1 MKKSK
6 PTRWLRRSAAFI
18 MVALLLIVGAACS
31 DGGYSANE
39 LKALDKLDMTLGDLV
54 IIGQIGPDGLTP
66 EQQAL
71 LEKLEFGPQQ
81 IDTMDQ
87 LLGIGGQILGGSQSP
102 NEIGSVEEE
111 LNNLDSLVS
120 GLTLDELQLLEDLV
134 ITNPTPEQQAI
145 LDSLG
150 LAPDQAFTLA
160 EILKS
165 MQPVPLGP
173 PEDLGFVQNV
183 GDDAIL
189 GNGFGDRQNSS
200 PWSMQWWKGHLYVG
214 TARSWNC
221 VAAATADRAT
231 GSGFFTPSWPD
242 VECAETP
249 QDLPLRGEIW
259 RYNPQTKVWQ
269 RVFQSPQ
276 DIPIPEHPG
285 KLAPRDMGFRG
296 MAVFTE
302 SDGTEA
308 LYVAGVSSR
317 SINGD
322 DLPPPRILRSVDG
335 VNFEPIPQDP
345 GTFLAE
351 LPVEADDS
359 SLILGRSFRDMIVY
373 KDRLYVTVSDLR
385 GVGVL
390 IESADPAAG
399 NDSFRQVSPPSMKVW
414 GLQVF
419 NDSLYFGL
427 ENENGY
433 LVVKTDASGEPPYN
447 FTAIVTNGGYKRGR
461 RSEGALSMYPFKGSL
476 YVGTDR
482 PTELIRINEDDS
494 WDLIIGDPRVVPFQ
508 GLKTPLSGLGQAA
521 GNYFNGHFWRMQ
533 AHDGKLYVTTWDW
546 SIELRGFGQ
555 LHELT
560 KQENGFDILVTEDG
574 EHWQFV
580 TKSGFGDGFNYGGR
594 TMASTPYGLFV
605 GAANPYYGLEIW
617 QSGAK
622 ADVAIAEWEVL
633 GIVDD
638 LVVSEQR
645 SFTTVKTLHNFGPFG
660 PVDVDVRTSMDV
672 PPGTEGSVHV
682 TQPAGERITVPSGVP
697 YRIIFPD
704 STVSE
709 GVGPLDELLPV
720 GTAVVAVGSPGV
732 IEPELGAYFEV
743 GDLPVSQDVSITEE
757 FDVHCLVPGRF
768 TYMLTNQVSPQDATV
783 PVIDSNQAN
792 NAMTVPVEVDCTP
805 KSLLL
810 TSRDR
815 LIALRDGLAAGTLDP
830 GSENSV
836 EDILEDLDKAAEYV
850 NSSLHGLRPGDSF
863 HLIPKLGKDFFFNHR
878 QAVKFIFSA
887 IDDGL
892 VNPDVLSELQNLV
905 VGGILSAE
913 EAIVRT
919 AIDDAVAA
927 GGHPQQVMAQEALD
941 EGIEFVSRGLAAG
954 IAQQDFFDDAVDAFD
969 TAWSKAQQALE
980 K

>member
-1 MKKSK
+1 MKKSE

-18 MVALLLIVGAACS
+18 IVALLLIVGAACTGS
-31 DGGYSANE
+31 GYLENE
-39 LKALDKLDMTLGDLV
+39 LKALDELDLNLGDLV
-54 IIGQIGPDGLTP
+54 TIGQIGPDGLTP
-66 EQQAL
+66 EQLAL
-71 LEKLEFGPQQ
+71 LEKLEFESEQ

-102 NEIGSVEEE
+102 TEIGSFEEE
-111 LNNLDSLVS
+111 LDNLDSLVS

-145 LDSLG
+145 LDGLG
-150 LAPDQAFTLA
+150 LAPNQVFVLA

-165 MQPVPLGP
+165 MQPVPPGP

-189 GNGFGDRQNSS
+189 GNGFDDRQNSF

-214 TARSWNC
+214 TGRSFYC
-221 VAAATADRAT
+221 VAAATRDKAIP
-231 GSGFFTPSWPD
+231 GSEFYKESWAD
-242 VECAETP
+242 VECAVTP

-276 DIPIPEHPG
+276 DIPIPDG
-285 KLAPRDMGFRG
+285 KLAPRDIGFRS

-322 DLPPPRILRSVDG
+322 ELPPPRILRSVDG
-335 VNFEPIPQDP
+335 VNFEPIPQDN

-351 LPVEADDS
+351 LPVVVDDP
-359 SLILGRSFRDMIVY
+359 SLLLGRGFRSIIVY
-373 KDRLYVTVSDLR
+373 KDRLYVTVSDFH

-399 NDSFRQVSPPSMKVW
+399 NDSFRQVSLPSMKVW

-419 NDSLYFGL
+419 NDSLYLGL
-427 ENENGY
+427 ENESGY
-433 LVVKTDASGEPPYN
+433 VVVRTDASGDPPYN
-447 FTAIVTNGGYKRGR
+447 FTAIVTNGGYKPGH
-461 RSEGALSMYPFKGSL
+461 RSIGALSMYPFKGSL

-482 PTELIRINEDDS
+482 PTELIRINADDS
-494 WDLIIGDPRVVPFQ
+494 WDLIIGDPRMVPFQ
-508 GLKTPLSGLGQAA
+508 GLKTPLSGLGQYA

-533 AHDGKLYVTTWDW
+533 AHDGKLYLTTWDW
-546 SIELRGFGQ
+546 SIELRFFDQ

-560 KQENGFDILVTEDG
+560 KQENGFDMLVTEDG

-605 GAANPYYGLEIW
+605 GAANPFYGLEIW
-617 QSGAK
+617 QSGDK
-622 ADVAIAEWEVL
+622 ADIAITDWTTPETID
-633 GIVDD
+633 G

-645 SFTTVKTLHNFGPFG
+645 SFTTEKTLHNFGPFG
-660 PVDVDVRTSMDV
+660 PVDVDVRKSMDV

-704 STVSE
+704 SSVIP

-720 GTAVVAVGSPGV
+720 GTTVVAAGSPGV
-732 IEPELGAYFEV
+732 IEPELGAHFEV

-757 FDVHCLVPGRF
+757 FDVHCLVPGLF
-768 TYMLTNQVSPQDATV
+768 TYMLTNQVSPQDATGL
-783 PVIDSNQAN
+783 VIDSNQAN
-792 NAMTVPVEVDCTP
+792 NAMTVPLEVDCTP
-805 KSLLL
+805 RSLLL
-810 TSRDR
+810 TSYDR
-815 LIALRDGLAAGTLDP
+815 LVALRDGLAAGTLDP

-836 EDILEDLDKAAEYV
+836 EDILEDLDKAAEFV

-878 QAVKFIFSA
+878 QAVKSIFSA

-905 VGGILSAE
+905 VGGILSVE

-927 GGHPQQVMAQEALD
+927 GGHPQQVQMAQEALA
-941 EGIEFVSRGLAAG
+941 EGVGFVSQGLAAG

-969 TAWSKAQQALE
+969 TAWSKAQQSLE